1 MADGR
6 LWAIA
11 DADGR
16 VEENHDSSITLRQ
29 IWFSNCFSG
38 GFLKY

>member
-16 VEENHDSSITLRQ
+16 VGESRFIHY
-29 IWFSNCFSG
+29 
-38 GFLKY
+38 LKTNMVL

>member
-16 VEENHDSSITLRQ
+16 VDGESRFIHY
-29 IWFSNCFSG
+29 
-38 GFLKY
+38 LKTNMVL